1 MFLATGSSQ
10 PSFGLSSLLPT
21 RNCSNNERSL
31 TTSQHGR
38 GGSSDTQRDTSL
50 YYNYAAASDY
60 IIVYPQGLDCGQGA
74 SWEGPTYACPDV
86 NDIEFVSDLLSYL
99 EDNFC
104 IDENRIYAS
113 GKSNGGGFVDTLA
126 CSDVG
131 DNFAAFAMAAA
142 ALYTDNSLGSCNKK
156 RAILEAHGDAD
167 RTIPSAGGE
176 ALGGRIPNIED
187 WVSWW
192 GERDCG
198 AGEVSTCVEQEEG
211 YEIELLSC
219 KGGLSD
225 VVTHYQLDAPAA
237 HCWPNAQGDNYD
249 SKRYPQGCGNSRALD
264 FTAVV
269 LDWLPKWNLENA
281 P

>member
-1 MFLATGSSQ
+1 LPAYQ
-10 PSFGLSSLLPT
+10 LS
-21 RNCSNNERSL
+21 NDERSL
-31 TTSQHGR
+31 TISQHGR
-38 GGSSDTQRDTSL
+38 GGTSDTQRDTSL
-50 YYNYAAASDY
+50 YYDYATASDY
-60 IIVYPQGLDCGQGA
+60 IIVYPQGLACDQGSA
-74 SWEGPTYACPDV
+74 WQGPTYACPGV
-86 NDIEFVSDLLSYL
+86 NDVEFVSDLLTYL

-131 DNFAAFAMAAA
+131 DQFAAFAMAAA
-142 ALYTDNSLGSCNKK
+142 ALYTDTSLGSCNKK

-167 RTIPSAGGE
+167 HTIPSAGGK
-176 ALGGRIPNIED
+176 ALGGPIPKIQD

-198 AGEVSTCVEQEEG
+198 AAEVETCVEQKEG
-211 YEIELLSC
+211 YELETLSC

-225 VVTHYQLDAPAA
+225 VVTHYQLDDPAA
-237 HCWPNAQGDNYD
+237 HCWPNTEGDNYD
-249 SKRYPQGCGNSRALD
+249 SIKYPQGCGNSRALD

-269 LDWLPKWNLENA
+269 LEFFAKWNLENA